1 MKVFYTILLASSLML
16 VSSCKDD
23 ETPGENPPVT
33 ENPGD
38 NQQEQDYISEFA
50 HCRLMGLK
58 GKPKEMIERRIQEE
72 DGETFEV
79 PYKYYFNE
87 KGNIIKYDPF
97 GETEAESRWIPVD
110 ARINTYQYDDEDR
123 LVVATFHTVG
133 VDGDDEVY
141 TIEYGDHDLYVPLP
155 FAVGT
160 IDFILQKGVKSVK
173 INGKKILECDGSKVE
188 YSNEQSAGFFK
199 VLVTG
204 TYMYENSDYPTS
216 LSEIKTVGESVNST
230 DNVKYS
236 FSEKGYL
243 LKEEKQSDMS
253 GEYGK
258 PEGSYYEK
266 TVREYYPDRYLAPK
280 NVTFERQSSIKGME
294 INLKY
299 SLQYWYNDKNLLTGI
314 VRTDD
319 LEGGTNGAE
328 ESYSYSEFDE
338 HENWVDATYW
348 LNTDVDETHI
358 TGNFTVKRS
367 FTYWE

>member
-110 ARINTYQYDDEDR
+110 ARINTYQYDDKDR

-133 VDGDDEVY
+133 IEDDEVY
-141 TIEYGDHDLYVPLP
+141 TIEYGDHNLYVPLP

-188 YSNEQSAGFFK
+188 YSNEESIGIFNK
-199 VLVTG
+199 VFVTG
-204 TYMYENSDYPTS
+204 TYLYGNSNYPTS
-216 LSEIKTVGESVNST
+216 LREIKSDDTGVLTEK
-230 DNVKYS
+230 NVKYS
-236 FSEKGYL
+236 FNEKGYI
-243 LKEEKQSDMS
+243 LKEEISSLYEQD
-253 GEYGK
+253 
-258 PEGSYYEK
+258 SYSEK
-266 TVREYYPDRYLAPK
+266 IVREYNGDSYMALK
-280 NVTFERQSSIKGME
+280 SLSFERSSLGEDIDINYKY
-294 INLKY
+294 NLK
-299 SLQYWYNDKNLLTGI
+299 YWYNDKNLLTGI

-319 LEGGTNGAE
+319 LEVGTNGAE
-328 ESYSYSEFDE
+328 ESYSYSEFDDY
-338 HENWVDATYW
+338 ENWVDAKYW

>member
-216 LSEIKTVGESVNST
+216 LREIKSDDNNVLST
-230 DNVKYS
+230 KDVKYS
-236 FSEKGYL
+236 FDEKGYI
-243 LKEEKQSDMS
+243 LKEEI
-253 GEYGK
+253 
-258 PEGSYYEK
+258 SYLYEQDSYSEK
-266 TVREYYPDRYLAPK
+266 IVREYNEGRYMALK
-280 NVTFERQSSIKGME
+280 NSSFERLSLGDDVDINYKY
-294 INLKY
+294 NLK
-299 SLQYWYNDKNLLTGI
+299 YWYNDKNLLTGI

-338 HENWVDATYW
+338 HENWGDATYW

>member
-1 MKVFYTILLASSLML
+1 MKILYTILLACSLVV
-16 VSSCKDD
+16 VSSCKED
-23 ETPGENPPVT
+23 ETLGENPPLT
-33 ENPGD
+33 ENPD
-38 NQQEQDYISEFA
+38 ENQQDQISEFT
-50 HCRLMGLK
+50 HCRIMGLN

-97 GETEAESRWIPVD
+97 GETEVKSRWIPVD

-133 VDGDDEVY
+133 VEDDEVY

-173 INGKKILECDGSKVE
+173 INDKKILECDGISKVE
-188 YSNEQSAGFFK
+188 YSNEEAAGFFK
-199 VLVTG
+199 VLVKG
-204 TYMYENSDYPTS
+204 TYLYENSSYPTS
-216 LSEIKTVGESVNST
+216 LSEIKTVGESVIST
-230 DNVKYS
+230 NNIKYY
-236 FSEKGYL
+236 FNEKGYIQ
-243 LKEEKQSDMS
+243 KEEILSDLS
-253 GEYGK
+253 GEYEM

-266 TVREYYPDRYLAPK
+266 TVREYYSDRYLALK
-280 NVTFERQSSIKGME
+280 SVAFERRSSIEEME

-299 SLQYWYNDKNLLTGI
+299 NLQYWYNDKNLLTGI
-314 VRTDD
+314 VRTD
-319 LEGGTNGAE
+319 EQGGNTDGAE
-328 ESYSYSEFDE
+328 ESYSYSEFDDY
-338 HENWVDATYW
+338 ENWVDAKYW

>member
-1 MKVFYTILLASSLML
+1 MKIFYTILLASSLIL
-16 VSSCKDD
+16 ISSCEKD

-38 NQQEQDYISEFA
+38 NQQDQDSISEFA
-50 HCRLMGLK
+50 HCRLIGLN
-58 GKPKEMIERRIQEE
+58 GNPKEMLERRIQEE
-72 DGETFEV
+72 DGETYEQ
-79 PYKYYFNE
+79 PYRYYFNE

-97 GETEAESRWIPVD
+97 GETEAESRWIPID

-123 LVVATFHTVG
+123 LVVATFHSVG

-141 TIEYGDHDLYVPLP
+141 TIEYDDHDLYVPLP

-160 IDFILQKGVKSVK
+160 IDFILQKGVKTVK

-188 YSNEQSAGFFK
+188 YSNEQSMGFMRL
-199 VLVTG
+199 LVTG
-204 TYMYENSDYPTS
+204 EYLYDNSNYPTS
-216 LSEIKTVGESVNST
+216 LSETKTAGELVVSTNS
-230 DNVKYS
+230 VKYS

-243 LKEEKQSDMS
+243 LKEEKLSDMS
-253 GEYGK
+253 GEYEM
-258 PEGSYYEK
+258 PEGSYYEN
-266 TVREYYPDRYLAPK
+266 TVVEYYPDRYLAPK
-280 NVTFERQSSIKGME
+280 RTTFERYSSIEGME

-299 SLQYWYNDKNLLTGI
+299 NLQYWYNDKNLLTGI
-314 VRTDD
+314 VRSDD
-319 LEGGTNGAE
+319 LEGNTDGAD
-328 ESYSYSEFDE
+328 ESYSYSEFDDYG
-338 HENWVDATYW
+338 NWVDAKYW